1 MENTRN
7 NKKYEYVRKTFTWEG
22 KRYDVKGKTIEE
34 VYKKIAKMKVSLER
48 GEIVINANTT
58 VDHWFKEWVETY
70 KNAAGLTPKSLKMYD
85 EKYRNYI
92 QPVIGAMK
100 LRDVREIHLQK
111 ILNDQAGRSYSHVSK
126 IRLVLKE
133 MFSRARKTRI
143 ITFDPAEDLKLPAT
157 QKNSHRA
164 ITETER
170 AAILSLAPSHRSGLW
185 VLMMLYAGLRPGETV
200 ALNWADIDFERNE
213 IHVHKAVESGSERI
227 KETKTEAGNR
237 DVPMHADLKYH
248 LLRVQGKPESPVFQT
263 GAGNRHNHKSLQRL
277 WNSFARDLDIKLG
290 AELRRNQIIKHAIAP
305 DLTPYCLRHTFCTDL
320 QKAGVPINIAKELM
334 GHSDISVTAN
344 IYTHKDPGT
353 LHANIEKLAASQ
365 VCSTASAWND
375 FIVLFSVLPDLNF
388 PGFILS
394 SSTFSGGISETI
406 HVENTVEKNEMLA

>member
-7 NKKYEYVRKTFTWEG
+7 SKKYEYVRKTFTWDG

-70 KNAAGLTPKSLKMYD
+70 KKAAGLTPKSLKMYD

-170 AAILSLAPSHRSGLW
+170 AAILSLASTHRSGLW

-237 DVPMHADLKYH
+237 DVPMH
-248 LLRVQGKPESPVFQT
+248 
-263 GAGNRHNHKSLQRL
+263 
-277 WNSFARDLDIKLG
+277 
-290 AELRRNQIIKHAIAP
+290 P
-305 DLTPYCLRHTFCTDL
+305 DP
-320 QKAGVPINIAKELM
+320 K
-334 GHSDISVTAN
+334 
-344 IYTHKDPGT
+344 
-353 LHANIEKLAASQ
+353 
-365 VCSTASAWND
+365 
-375 FIVLFSVLPDLNF
+375 
-388 PGFILS
+388 
-394 SSTFSGGISETI
+394 
-406 HVENTVEKNEMLA
+406 

>member
-1 MENTRN
+1 MERE
-7 NKKYEYVRKTFTWEG
+7 KKYNYVRNTFSWDG

-170 AAILSLAPSHRSGLW
+170 AAILSLASTHRSG
-185 VLMMLYAGLRPGETV
+185 R
-200 ALNWADIDFERNE
+200 
-213 IHVHKAVESGSERI
+213 GSIRQSSVMVTPASRAFSRI
-227 KETKTEAGNR
+227 SRLSWRMGA
-237 DVPMHADLKYH
+237 
-248 LLRVQGKPESPVFQT
+248 PV
-263 GAGNRHNHKSLQRL
+263 
-277 WNSFARDLDIKLG
+277 
-290 AELRRNQIIKHAIAP
+290 
-305 DLTPYCLRHTFCTDL
+305 
-320 QKAGVPINIAKELM
+320 
-334 GHSDISVTAN
+334 
-344 IYTHKDPGT
+344 
-353 LHANIEKLAASQ
+353 
-365 VCSTASAWND
+365 STATAIPPAWAYRAAQ
-375 FIVLFSVLPDLNF
+375 P
-388 PGFILS
+388 
-394 SSTFSGGISETI
+394 
-406 HVENTVEKNEMLA
+406 